1 MTNYTRP
8 DSLLTGLFDRYNF
21 RIYNAARMVND
32 NKKNEVDIEITN
44 EENFIEDIEL
54 EDEEEKQEDKLK
66 KLRDK
71 LKACDEEKREI
82 LEELQRAKAEFL
94 NARKRLE
101 EERIQDRV
109 RSKKQHIEELLP
121 LCDSFQMAMNDKA
134 WENADASWRKGIEGI
149 NAQLQGLL
157 NSYGVILIEPLGKS
171 FDPNRHEA
179 IGTEPVT
186 DKDKVDM
193 VVKVMQR
200 GYELKNGDKVEVI
213 RAARVITG
221 TFTE

>member
-1 MTNYTRP
+1 
-8 DSLLTGLFDRYNF
+8 
-21 RIYNAARMVND
+21 MVKD
-32 NKKNEVDIEITN
+32 NQNNEVDIEVTN
-44 EENFIEDIEL
+44 EDNEIEDIEL
-54 EDEEEKQEDKLK
+54 ADEEEAQSDKLK
-66 KLRDK
+66 KLREK
-71 LKACDEEKREI
+71 LRTCDEEKREI
-82 LEELQRAKAEFL
+82 LEELQRAKADFL

-101 EERIQDRV
+101 EERLQDRV

-157 NSYGVILIEPLGKS
+157 NSYGVILIEPLGKP

-179 IGTEPVT
+179 IGTEAVT
-186 DKDKVDM
+186 DKNKADT
-193 VVKVMQR
+193 VVKVIQR
-200 GYELKNGDKVEVI
+200 GYELKNGDKIDTI

>member
-1 MTNYTRP
+1 
-8 DSLLTGLFDRYNF
+8 
-21 RIYNAARMVND
+21 MVKD
-32 NKKNEVDIEITN
+32 NQNNEVDIEVTN
-44 EENFIEDIEL
+44 EDNEIEDIEL
-54 EDEEEKQEDKLK
+54 ADEEEAQSDKLK
-66 KLRDK
+66 KLREK
-71 LKACDEEKREI
+71 LRTCDEEKREI
-82 LEELQRAKAEFL
+82 LEELQRAKADFL

-101 EERIQDRV
+101 EERLIDRV

-157 NSYGVILIEPLGKS
+157 NSYGVILIEPLGKP

-179 IGTEPVT
+179 IGTEAVT
-186 DKDKVDM
+186 DKNKADTVIKVI
-193 VVKVMQR
+193 QR
-200 GYELKNGDKVEVI
+200 GYELKNGDKIDTI